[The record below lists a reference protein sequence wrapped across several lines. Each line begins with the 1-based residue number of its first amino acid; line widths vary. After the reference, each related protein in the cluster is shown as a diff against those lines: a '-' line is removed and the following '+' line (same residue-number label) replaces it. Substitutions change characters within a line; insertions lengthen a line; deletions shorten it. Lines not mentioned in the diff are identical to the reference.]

1 MISKFYI
8 DIIIPVY
15 NSEKYI
21 QNTIMS
27 VLNQKYKH
35 WRLIIVDDASK
46 DNTRQI
52 LYKLYKKFR
61 NKKKIIILKN
71 NVNKGQALSRNLG
84 LKYSTSKL
92 ISFLDSDD
100 FWDKNKL
107 KNQIKFMIRNN
118 YDFTY
123 TDYKIIKNNKITT
136 IKVPDYFTYKKF
148 IHNSSINTC
157 SIILKKKI
165 IKNIYFKNLRFSEDY
180 FFKCQILKKNINA
193 YRCPGSYA
201 YYLIRDNSLQSNR
214 FSVLISLWII
224 NKNLNKMNFANNVI
238 SILAISFNS
247 LRKYGFR

>member
-21 QNTIMS
+21 ENTVMS
-27 VLNQKYKH
+27 VLKQTYKY
-35 WRLIIVDDASK
+35 WRLIIVDDGST

-52 LYKLYKKFR
+52 LYKLYKKYR

-71 NVNKGQALSRNLG
+71 DVNKGQALSRNLA
-84 LKYSTSKL
+84 LKYSKSKL
-92 ISFLDSDD
+92 VSFLDSDD

-107 KNQIKFMIRNN
+107 KNQIKFMMSNN

-136 IKVPDYFTYKKF
+136 IKVPDYFDYKKF

-201 YYLIRDNSLQSNR
+201 YYLLRDNSLQSNR

-224 NKNLNKMNFANNVI
+224 NKNLNKMNFFNNII
-238 SILAISFNS
+238 SMLAISFNS
-247 LRKYGFR
+247 LKKYGFR